1 MSRLLESL
9 IEVGEGDDFIVE
21 VSTQRLSTNRMSMG
35 TSMVART
42 RAKQGR
48 SQRRSTVRL
57 RMVPSVVVERQL
69 SKVMGGTGAE
79 VGVAVSVVSEH
90 PQELQEQVFTTC
102 A

>member
-1 MSRLLESL
+1 
-9 IEVGEGDDFIVE
+9 
-21 VSTQRLSTNRMSMG
+21 
-35 TSMVART
+35 
-42 RAKQGR
+42 
-48 SQRRSTVRL
+48 
-57 RMVPSVVVERQL
+57 MVPSVVVERQL